1 MIVRILD
8 GGTVGNIISNLITL
22 AVYKDNKDGFPTTEE
37 SHSKQRA
44 YIAFK
49 ILHKK
54 AMNKRDGINCPAPA
68 LVESYPI
75 PLGQK
80 VLRVK

>member
-1 MIVRILD
+1 MIVLILD
-8 GGTVGNIISNLITL
+8 GGRIGNIISNLITL

-49 ILHKK
+49 ISHKK
-54 AMNKRDGINCPAPA
+54 AMNERDGINFPAPA

-75 PLGQK
+75 PPGQK

>member
-1 MIVRILD
+1 M
-8 GGTVGNIISNLITL
+8 SNLVTL
-22 AVYKDNKDGFPTTEE
+22 AVYKDNKNGFPTTEE
-37 SHSKQRA
+37 SHLKQRA

-49 ILHKK
+49 IFNKK

-68 LVESYPI
+68 LVEIYPI
-75 PLGQK
+75 PPGQK